1 MNIRAFALRAT
12 VVTLPALRIACG
24 GSDDATAPPQPVIPP
39 ASLTLSG
46 TAATGAAIAGG
57 TVTAKCSAGATTTA
71 TTNTDGTYSLAVTS
85 GALPCVLK
93 VSSSDGTTSL
103 YSVANGSGSSA
114 TANITPL
121 TQLVVARL
129 TGADPAGL
137 FDGFSASTSTTL
149 TSTALN
155 SAQAGIVATLSGAGI
170 DVSTL
175 GNLVTGTLTAA
186 TSTTTGNAYDA
197 ALDALQAQLAATT
210 DSDGNPMTLA
220 TLTDVIAATSPA
232 APAPTASAKA
242 SLPADLLLK
251 PAASS
256 CSSLRS
262 ATYRVVLPAA
272 ATALADMTGTITI
285 DAASLAVTYTDGSTG
300 TLTAH
305 PTEACRFTDDDGH
318 TDLVVSAAGVI
329 AMRSYDAAGSM
340 LANDDV
346 SGVDPAT
353 ARRMTGRRRSSI
365 TKSSG
370 GIPIRDSHQARRR
383 VSRPAAG
390 IVAASTARRCQDHLK
405 NSRTSSLR
413 ECCPLAGRAWND
425 EPGESLL

>member
-1 MNIRAFALRAT
+1 M
-12 VVTLPALRIACG
+12 
-24 GSDDATAPPQPVIPP
+24 IPP

-57 TVTAKCSAGATTTA
+57 TVTAKCSAGATTNA
-71 TTNTDGTYSLAVTS
+71 TTNTDGTYSLAATS

-103 YSVANGSGSSA
+103 YSVATGSGSSA

-121 TQLVVARL
+121 TQLVVASL
-129 TGADPAGL
+129 TGADPAAL

-149 TSTALN
+149 TSTALT

-175 GNLVTGTLTAA
+175 VNLVTGTLTAA
-186 TSTTTGNAYDA
+186 TTTGNAYDA

-210 DSDGNPMTLA
+210 DSDGTPMTLA

-272 ATALADMTGTITI
+272 ATALADMTGTIII

-346 SGVDPAT
+346 AGVDPAT

-370 GIPIRDSHQARRR
+370 GIPIRDSRQARRR

-390 IVAASTARRCQDHLK
+390 RPGVERRTGRVSFVR
-405 NSRTSSLR
+405 SRRSRAEGRRGTR
-413 ECCPLAGRAWND
+413 TKDTCPVSRD
-425 EPGESLL
+425 